1 MVKYWMHRIKHE
13 WEVSYALLKHGY
25 LSLGWAEVSG
35 KDIIASVEN
44 NSFNSFCETA
54 NIARYRSRWNIWY
67 FAHFKPGDIVVVPQ
81 FSGMFEIF
89 EVIEG
94 IKPVG
99 QLEFMEFDDEIGT
112 QIILK
117 DSLLYADNKLID
129 IGFICKVK
137 PIGESVPRANF
148 ADSALTSRMKMRQTN
163 GEITDISHSVEKAI
177 NAIKANK
184 PVNFYEEIKEELA
197 QVLLSKIKADLTP
210 DKVEVLVKLYF
221 QKMGATSV
229 FIPSKNE
236 SGKRDGADA
245 DVVAEFESLKT
256 VFYIQVKDHEGTTS
270 DWAVEQIEKYA
281 DQMGNAE
288 DDYTYIPWVVS
299 MADNFSEEAQN
310 RVKEAA
316 SKKNIFIRL
325 VNGIEFSKML
335 LDSGLMKLDEIS

>member
-1 MVKYWMHRIKHE
+1 MSKYWMHRIKHE
-13 WEVSYALLKHGY
+13 WEVSYALLKKGY
-25 LSLGWAEVSG
+25 LSLGWSKVSG
-35 KDIIASVEN
+35 QDIIDSIEN
-44 NSFNSFCETA
+44 DSFNRFCETA
-54 NIARYRSRWNIWY
+54 DIAQHRSRWNIWY
-67 FAHFKPGDIVVVPQ
+67 FAHFKAGDIVVVPQ
-81 FSGMFEIF
+81 FGGMFEIF
-89 EVIEG
+89 EVIECM
-94 IKPVG
+94 KPVG
-99 QLEFMEFDDEIGT
+99 QLEFTEFIDEVGI
-112 QIILK
+112 QITLK
-117 DSLLYADNKLID
+117 NNLLYADKELVD

-148 ADSALTSRMKMRQTN
+148 ADAALTSRMKMRQTN
-163 GEITDISHSVEKAI
+163 GEITDISPSVDKAI

-184 PVNFYEEIKEELA
+184 PVNFYEEVKDELA
-197 QVLLSKIKADLTP
+197 QVFLSKIKRDLTP

-221 QKMGATSV
+221 EKMGATNV
-229 FIPSKNE
+229 YIPSKNE
-236 SGKRDGADA
+236 SGKSDGADA
-245 DVVAEFESLKT
+245 DVVAEFEPLKT

-316 SKKNIFIRL
+316 SKKNLFIRL

-335 LDSGLMKLDEIS
+335 LDSGLTKLDKIS